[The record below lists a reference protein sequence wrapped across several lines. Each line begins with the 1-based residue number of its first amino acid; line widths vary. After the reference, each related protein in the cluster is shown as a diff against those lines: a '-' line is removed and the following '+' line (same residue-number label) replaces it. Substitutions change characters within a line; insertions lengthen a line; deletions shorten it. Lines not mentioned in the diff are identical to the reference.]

1 MFILLCLNDQNAL
14 MDRTVSTVANNAQDI
29 AKTALPVTTW
39 LVNVTEGAIRDGQG
53 LSVSK
58 VNC

>member
-1 MFILLCLNDQNAL
+1 M
-14 MDRTVSTVANNAQDI
+14 STVANSAQDI
-29 AKTALPVTTW
+29 AKTALTVTTR